1 MAHARDLTWGCGHRN
16 MRLCC
21 TAVRPM
27 GRARTLRYRR
37 RQIAMMP
44 ALMPTY
50 ARADLAFERGEGAWL
65 MTAEGR
71 RYLDFGAG
79 IATSSLGHAHPHLVA
94 AIAEQ
99 AGRVLHV
106 SNLYRVPQAERLAQ
120 RLVDATFADSV
131 FFCNSGAEANEGMVK
146 MVRRAMASTGRPERT
161 RMICFEGAFHGRT
174 LAMLSATGN
183 AKYLEGFGAPVDG
196 FDHVPF
202 GNMNAVRDA
211 ITPQTAGILVEPIQG
226 EGGVRVA
233 PDTFLRD
240 LRRACDEWG
249 LLLALD
255 EVQCGMG
262 RTGTLFAYQQS
273 GIEPDVLSAAKGIAG
288 GFPMGAILAR
298 ESVAKYLTAG
308 SHGTT
313 FGGNPMAAA
322 ASNAVLDVVLAPG
335 FLDGVVRRGDRLRA
349 GLEKLVRQ
357 EPAVFAGVRGQGLM
371 LGLVCEMPKTEVQDA
386 CVAEGLLTVG
396 AGENVLRL
404 VPPLVVTE
412 DDIDEGLARLR
423 RAAIRLRASAMGS
436 RMPEAVP

>member
-1 MAHARDLTWGCGHRN
+1 M
-16 MRLCC
+16 
-21 TAVRPM
+21 
-27 GRARTLRYRR
+27 
-37 RQIAMMP
+37 IP

-50 ARADLAFERGEGAWL
+50 ARENLAFERGEGAWL
-65 MTAEGR
+65 ITADNR
-71 RYLDFGAG
+71 RFLDFGAG
-79 IATSSLGHAHPHLVA
+79 IATSSLGHGHPHLVA

-99 AGRVLHV
+99 AARVMHV
-106 SNLYRVPQAERLAQ
+106 SNLYRVPQAERLAE
-120 RLVDATFADSV
+120 RLVGATFADSV

-146 MVRRAMASTGRPERT
+146 MVRRAMAATGHPERT
-161 RMICFEGAFHGRT
+161 RMICFNGAFHGRT

-183 AKYLEGFGAPVDG
+183 PKYLDGFGAPVEG

-202 GNMNAVRDA
+202 GNMNALRAA

-233 PDTFLRD
+233 PPDFLRD

-298 ESVAKYLTAG
+298 ESVAKYLTPG

-313 FGGNPMAAA
+313 FGGNPLAAA
-322 ASNAVLDVVLAPG
+322 AANAVLDVVLAPG
-335 FLDGVVRRGDRLRA
+335 FLAGVAQRGRRLHA
-349 GLEKLVRQ
+349 GLETLAHR
-357 EPAVFAGVRGQGLM
+357 ESDVFAGVRGYGLM
-371 LGLVCEMPKTEVQDA
+371 LGLVCALPNSEVQKA
-386 CVAEGLLTVG
+386 CVAEGLLVVA

-404 VPPLVVTE
+404 VPPLVVT
-412 DDIDEGLARLR
+412 DADIEEALLRLAR
-423 RAAIRLRASAMGS
+423 AADRLRKTHLLASV
-436 RMPEAVP
+436 PEAVP